1 MYIYILYNKN
11 VFYTAVNTNPYVFNL
26 LSLPSENIH
35 CNMAVHIIPRKLPIV
50 KPSTV
55 KITIICPATG
65 RSVDFVTDA
74 GADIIKIFAK

>member
-1 MYIYILYNKN
+1 
-11 VFYTAVNTNPYVFNL
+11 
-26 LSLPSENIH
+26 
-35 CNMAVHIIPRKLPIV
+35 MAVHIIPRKLPIV